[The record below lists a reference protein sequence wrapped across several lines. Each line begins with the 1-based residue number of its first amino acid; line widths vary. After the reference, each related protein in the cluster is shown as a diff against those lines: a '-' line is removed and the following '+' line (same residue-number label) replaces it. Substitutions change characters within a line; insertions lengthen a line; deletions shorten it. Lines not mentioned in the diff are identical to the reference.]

1 MFIKNIFKNLD
12 INLSMSDEIKL
23 YKWEQ
28 KPAIEKVTQLSEWND
43 ELGPENN
50 LVKAAEKILELNY
63 PDLYIKYSA
72 MQQKFT
78 HKYPFFVEKEID
90 NLEELIDWLN
100 KIFEY
105 FGGLQ
110 EGLLGGLVLS
120 PAVEGTII
128 SLEYEKGKLA
138 RILNKG
144 DGEDAEMIMNA
155 MDIPNIPHELTIKK
169 DAVIRGVVTTE
180 IKNLNKNQSVQS
192 YVNKKLFSE
201 NKENVEDLIFIP
213 NELLQNGKFLNT
225 SSMYQFFKDNGF
237 EVLVYQKTEQVIE
250 ALDVYQEM
258 AKDEYSFE
266 VPGARIEIENG
277 KTKLELYKIMNEK
290 KLTDYLYKLI
300 LLFEE

>member
-1 MFIKNIFKNLD
+1 MFIKNIFKNLN
-12 INLSMSDEIKL
+12 INLSMTDEIKL

-28 KPAIEKVTQLSEWND
+28 KPAIEKITQLSEWND

-50 LVKAAEKILELNY
+50 LVKAAEKILEINY
-63 PDLYIKYSA
+63 PELYIKYSA

-78 HKYPFFVEKEID
+78 HKFPFFVEKEID

-110 EGLLGGLVLS
+110 EGLLGGLVLT

-155 MDIPNIPHELTIKK
+155 MDIENIPHELSVKK
-169 DAVIRGVVTTE
+169 DIVIRGVVTTE
-180 IKNLNKNQSVQS
+180 LENLNKNQSVQS

-201 NKENVEDLIFIP
+201 NKENVEDLIFVP
-213 NELLQNGKFLNT
+213 NELLQNNKFMNT
-225 SSMYQFFKDNGF
+225 TNTYQFFKDNGF
-237 EVLVYQKTEQVIE
+237 EVLTYQKADQVVE
-250 ALDVYQEM
+250 ALDIYQEM
-258 AKDEYSFE
+258 SQEKYSFE
-266 VPGARIEIENG
+266 VIGSRIEIENG

-290 KLTDYLYKLI
+290 KLTEYLYKLI
-300 LLFEE
+300 LLFE